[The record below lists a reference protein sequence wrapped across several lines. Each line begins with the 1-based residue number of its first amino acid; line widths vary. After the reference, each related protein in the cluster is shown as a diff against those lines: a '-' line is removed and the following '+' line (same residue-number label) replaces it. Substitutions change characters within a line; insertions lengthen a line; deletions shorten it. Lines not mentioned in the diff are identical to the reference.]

1 MKTVLR
7 TLLLLPMLSSLCAA
21 KPAQHSVA
29 SLPANV
35 EVIRI
40 PTSSPENLEVPF
52 YVRPPLGYD
61 PTNPA
66 TRGKVYRILF
76 ICPIL
81 NGDGIN
87 VITKHSLLPVADKN
101 GWFVVVPTFKQARS
115 ETKDRLKSY
124 YYPET
129 FSGKAVLDAL
139 DVIAKKYPVDIN
151 HLLLKGLSGGAQFVH
166 RFALWAPDRVTAI
179 AINSC
184 SWFDNPTAQAAKFP
198 WLVTIGESDPSFEA
212 SLEFVSKLKTCGA
225 LPIYKGY
232 LGMVHESDP
241 RASRMNAAFLTFY
254 DKLTAG
260 NLGKP
265 ISLKDKQRTSMVLT
279 AKEMPFVG
287 DSQDWR
293 YYPNSAENHNK
304 IVEESR
310 IYLPS
315 EEIAKLWGQ
324 QEDE

>member
-87 VITKHSLLPVADKN
+87 VITKHS
-101 GWFVVVPTFKQARS
+101 Q
-115 ETKDRLKSY
+115 
-124 YYPET
+124 
-129 FSGKAVLDAL
+129 
-139 DVIAKKYPVDIN
+139 
-151 HLLLKGLSGGAQFVH
+151 
-166 RFALWAPDRVTAI
+166 
-179 AINSC
+179 
-184 SWFDNPTAQAAKFP
+184 
-198 WLVTIGESDPSFEA
+198 IG
-212 SLEFVSKLKTCGA
+212 
-225 LPIYKGY
+225 
-232 LGMVHESDP
+232 
-241 RASRMNAAFLTFY
+241 RAH
-254 DKLTAG
+254 
-260 NLGKP
+260 
-265 ISLKDKQRTSMVLT
+265 V
-279 AKEMPFVG
+279 
-287 DSQDWR
+287 
-293 YYPNSAENHNK
+293 
-304 IVEESR
+304 
-310 IYLPS
+310 
-315 EEIAKLWGQ
+315 
-324 QEDE
+324 